1 MFQSLNMQ
9 SLMLVG
15 VIVAVLGV
23 FYVYKE
29 LTKVKSTLNQVSKTP
44 AYDTF
49 VKPLPVRPPPP
60 QPTPAPAPV
69 PEAVEEVT
77 KKEL

>member
-1 MFQSLNMQ
+1 
-9 SLMLVG
+9 MLVG

-49 VKPLPVRPPPP
+49 VKPLPVRPPPTP
-60 QPTPAPAPV
+60 IQPPPAPV
-69 PEAVEEVT
+69 QPPPAEPVEEVT